1 MARVLVTDDD
11 PDIRR
16 LLTTLL
22 VGEDH
27 DVSVATNGAEA
38 LAAMHLNPPEVL
50 VLDIMMPGIDG
61 WGVLREMKSSS
72 LDKSIKTMVLTAK
85 NSERDWLRGYK
96 LGAHYY
102 LPKPFDIDEFLD
114 AINFMLQSSRSHL
127 RSRRAEELEKARVLS
142 QIESLF
148 DENGEPIT
156 VGL

>member
-1 MARVLVTDDD
+1 MARILVTDDD

-38 LAAMHLNPPEVL
+38 LASMHLNPPDVL

-61 WGVLREMKSSS
+61 WGVLREMKSCG
-72 LDKSIKTMVLTAK
+72 LDQSTKTMVLTAK
-85 NSERDWLRGYK
+85 NSERDWLKGYK

-102 LPKPFDIDEFLD
+102 LPKPFDIDEFLE
-114 AINFMLQSSRSHL
+114 AVNFMVESSRSHL
-127 RSRRAEELEKARVLS
+127 RCRRAEELEKARVLS
-142 QIESLF
+142 QIESMF
-148 DENGEPIT
+148 DENGEPIS
-156 VGL
+156 VAL